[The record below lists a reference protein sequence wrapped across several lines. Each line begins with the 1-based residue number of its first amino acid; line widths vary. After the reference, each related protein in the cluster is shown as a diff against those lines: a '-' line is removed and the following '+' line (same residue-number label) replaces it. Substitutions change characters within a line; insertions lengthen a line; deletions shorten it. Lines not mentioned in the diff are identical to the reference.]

1 MLTTYLADLHPLEDP
16 DVYKKYYQTSPI
28 WRKEK
33 VDRMT
38 PLQNKIQSVGAWSL
52 FSAVATSKVS
62 EADYNKISES
72 RDNFLKTTWV
82 NISHS
87 GSYALCSISNDP
99 TAKVGCDIEIIGNF
113 RESVARRYF
122 CESEYQHL
130 MDIQD
135 QTEQTKLFYRYW
147 VLKEGFLKVTRQG
160 TKLDTRIFE
169 IGWQET
175 KSRIHCHK
183 PYLLRQP
190 TDFTEVYYYQEYFLD
205 DAAIAICTTD
215 AEIDPTLHILHL

>member
-16 DVYKKYYQTSPI
+16 DVYKKYYQTLPI

-33 VDRMT
+33 VDRIT

-52 FSAVATSKVS
+52 FSAVATSKMS

-72 RDNFLKTTWV
+72 PDNFLKTTWV

-87 GSYALCSISNDP
+87 GSYALCTISDVP
-99 TAKVGCDIEIIGNF
+99 TVKVGCDIEIIGKY

-130 MDIQD
+130 MNIQD
-135 QTEQTKLFYRYW
+135 QTEKTKLFYRYW

-160 TKLDTRIFE
+160 MKLDTRSFE
-169 IGWQET
+169 IGWREAMNGIH
-175 KSRIHCHK
+175 SRK

-190 TDFTEVYYYQEYFLD
+190 TDFTEVYDYQEYFLD
-205 DAAIAICTTD
+205 DAAIAICTSDT
-215 AEIDPTLHILHL
+215 EIDPTLHILHL

>member
-1 MLTTYLADLHPLEDP
+1 MLTTYLADLHPLEDS
-16 DVYKKYYQTSPI
+16 DVYEKYYQTLPT

-52 FSAVATSKVS
+52 FSAVATSRTSDQDFKKMS
-62 EADYNKISES
+62 SSPKD
-72 RDNFLKTTWV
+72 FLNVTWI

-160 TKLDTRIFE
+160 MKLDTRSFE
-169 IGWQET
+169 IGWREAINGIY
-175 KSRIHCHK
+175 SRK

-190 TDFTEVYYYQEYFLD
+190 TDFTEVYDYQEYFLD
-205 DAAIAICTTD
+205 DAAIAICTSDT
-215 AEIDPTLHILHL
+215 EIDPTLHILHL